1 MKKSYLVFCWV
12 LLSGF
17 LGMTQ
22 ISCSDN
28 KNPEEPPIEEPED
41 VVVAA
46 QLPRQA
52 YYDTYPSGITG
63 AKTTVTSPTLPLY
76 HYGWSEDEDYR
87 FSLDFPADA
96 GLYNRAIL
104 AYTMGGMY
112 QGPNAWDYTT
122 MIFVKDKASDEW
134 YELVRAFTPYGN
146 SFGPEWNK
154 TFYLD
159 VTEYLPMLEGATDFR
174 IYFGGDWVGPD
185 PDPDTWR
192 RHTVT
197 LGFDL
202 YEGTPVRKPVWFAK
216 VYDSSRNGNTG
227 YRAYA
232 YGVPGSDIEAAERL
246 GARTFQIPAEVNEL
260 EMRVA
265 ISGHGGERSEY
276 GASANCY
283 WPDRNPRTAN
293 NPAEF
298 DRNTYTVIVDGAANT
313 EPGVIFQSCSG
324 NYPQAGTYQYD
335 RANWCPG
342 NPLLTQYWQFE
353 DPHSGRQ
360 LMLNLDLERFVSHC
374 TRPDAQGVAQYIVQV
389 DLVGYKK

>member
-1 MKKSYLVFCWV
+1 MKTNFTPFSRIVSGV
-12 LLSGF
+12 LLLALAG
-17 LGMTQ
+17 
-22 ISCSDN
+22 CSDD
-28 KNPEEPPIEEPED
+28 KKPEPDPDPDPTPPNA
-41 VVVAA
+41 V

-52 YYDTYPSGITG
+52 YYDTYPSGISG
-63 AKTTVTSPTLPLY
+63 IKTTVTSEVIPLY
-76 HYGWSEDEDYR
+76 HYGWSEAEDYR
-87 FSLDFPADA
+87 FTLDFPADHTA
-96 GLYNRAIL
+96 YSRTIL

-122 MIFVKDKASDEW
+122 MIFVKHKTGEW
-134 YELVRAFTPYGN
+134 FELARAFTPYGN

-154 TFYLD
+154 TFYMD
-159 VTEYLPMLEGATDFR
+159 VTEFLPMLEGATEFR
-174 IYFGGDWVGPD
+174 VYFGGDWEGPD
-185 PDPDTWR
+185 PNPDTWR

-202 YEGTPVRKPVWFAK
+202 YEGVPARQPVYFAK

-232 YGVPGSDIEAAERL
+232 YGVPGADIEASERL
-246 GARTFQIPAEVNEL
+246 GARTFQIPAEVTEL

-276 GASANCY
+276 GANANCY
-283 WPDRNPRTAN
+283 WPDRNPRTAT

-298 DRNTYTVIVDGAANT
+298 DHNTYTVIVDGTTSTQA
-313 EPGVIFQSCSG
+313 GVILQGCST

-342 NPLLTQYWQFE
+342 NPLLTHYWQFE